1 MFVLSIF
8 LSLGCDRPTRLKDMA
23 SEDDYPTATPSPLS
37 MRRLTTTQYENIIVD
52 LFNKDIVIP
61 PITANDSSMGG
72 LLSIGASTSS
82 YTASGVESL
91 ENAAFGIA
99 EQVCENEH
107 LLNSIIP
114 CSPNSL
120 SDEQCA
126 EHMIRQFG
134 KRAWRRPLSQSETDR
149 YTELFL
155 EASQVY
161 QDFNKGV
168 EFTLAALLQSPHFLY
183 RIELGAAQNGNS
195 EERMFSDTDL
205 ASRLSFFLWN
215 TIPDEDLLAAAER
228 GELKT
233 REGLFEQALR
243 MIEDPKIERG
253 IDNFYSEYLHLYELD
268 HLHKDPTLFEH
279 YNHHI
284 GQDAREE
291 TLSFLRYLSLEAEAD
306 FRESLTSKES
316 FINSRLAAIYNIP
329 SPNLEGD
336 FGYIEHP
343 PNSHRQGILGQVSF
357 LALHS
362 HSVSTSATLR
372 GSAVRN
378 ILLCQEIPPAP
389 VNVDT
394 SIPEASGTT
403 LTLRDRVDEHLEDPS
418 CAGCHLLM
426 DPIGLGLENFDSLG
440 LWRTTDNGATIDA
453 TGDLDGTLFNTP
465 TELSSAIANH
475 SNYGWCL
482 SRTLSRYATGRIE
495 SSAEQ
500 AWVEVLNDRL
510 TIHEFRIKPLLL
522 EVVMSPFFRNAG
534 PLE

>member
-1 MFVLSIF
+1 
-8 LSLGCDRPTRLKDMA
+8 
-23 SEDDYPTATPSPLS
+23 
-37 MRRLTTTQYENIIVD
+37 
-52 LFNKDIVIP
+52 
-61 PITANDSSMGG
+61 
-72 LLSIGASTSS
+72 
-82 YTASGVESL
+82 
-91 ENAAFGIA
+91 
-99 EQVCENEH
+99 
-107 LLNSIIP
+107 
-114 CSPNSL
+114 
-120 SDEQCA
+120 
-126 EHMIRQFG
+126 
-134 KRAWRRPLSQSETDR
+134 
-149 YTELFL
+149 
-155 EASQVY
+155 
-161 QDFNKGV
+161 
-168 EFTLAALLQSPHFLY
+168 LQSPHFLY

-357 LALHS
+357 LALH
-362 HSVSTSATLR
+362 
-372 GSAVRN
+372 
-378 ILLCQEIPPAP
+378 
-389 VNVDT
+389 
-394 SIPEASGTT
+394 
-403 LTLRDRVDEHLEDPS
+403 
-418 CAGCHLLM
+418 
-426 DPIGLGLENFDSLG
+426 
-440 LWRTTDNGATIDA
+440 
-453 TGDLDGTLFNTP
+453 
-465 TELSSAIANH
+465 
-475 SNYGWCL
+475 
-482 SRTLSRYATGRIE
+482 
-495 SSAEQ
+495 
-500 AWVEVLNDRL
+500 
-510 TIHEFRIKPLLL
+510 
-522 EVVMSPFFRNAG
+522 
-534 PLE
+534 